1 MNRSGFTLIEVLVA
15 VAILSVAAM
24 AILNLGIQST
34 QLGDRLKKKEALI
47 APLAIAAFHAKTDFS
62 NTEWTLEGFLQDRYT
77 IEHEGLKRY
86 LRQKTI
92 FYQEARLS
100 GWDLIPQGEE
110 SFEDLPRFEII
121 EHTVRIQDQEGR
133 LYGVRIER

>member
-47 APLAIAAFHAKTDFS
+47 LRGMSRLCGSSVSIPPRKT
-62 NTEWTLEGFLQDRYT
+62 W
-77 IEHEGLKRY
+77 K
-86 LRQKTI
+86 K
-92 FYQEARLS
+92 
-100 GWDLIPQGEE
+100 
-110 SFEDLPRFEII
+110 
-121 EHTVRIQDQEGR
+121 
-133 LYGVRIER
+133 